1 MEMLIILLLVG
12 TVLGVITAAIASHK
26 GRNVVGWFFIGLA
39 LGFLLSI
46 IGAIIALAI
55 ILPSKNLRLE
65 REQQMQVQSEQHRLR
80 EQLRQERMKNETFRR
95 YALGRIDNHDQLL
108 GTDTRTVAALP
119 GAQADGSPSPQ
130 DVFVAPQNDQEA
142 AVWYYH
148 VNGQTV
154 GPTSLR
160 LLKTMLQSRHLAPAT
175 LVWCEDLGQWT
186 AANQVPA
193 LF

>member
-1 MEMLIILLLVG
+1 MESVFINLFIAAIC
-12 TVLGVITAAIASHK
+12 GVITCAIASHK
-26 GRNVVGWFFIGLA
+26 GRSAVGWFFVGFFTGLIGLI
-39 LGFLLSI
+39 LILVLS
-46 IGAIIALAI
+46 
-55 ILPSKNLRLE
+55 NRRLE

-108 GTDTRTVAALP
+108 GTDTRSLAALP
-119 GAQADGSPSPQ
+119 GAQGDGSPSPQ
-130 DVFVAPQNDQEA
+130 DVFVTPQNDGEA

-148 VNGQTV
+148 LNGQTI

-160 LLKTMLQSRHLAPAT
+160 QLKAMLQTRQLAPAT

-186 AANQVPA
+186 AANQVPN
-193 LF
+193 LLTTV